1 MTLKFFLVG
10 VFCITQPI
18 EDCVRVAATSYY
30 DTEESCILAAN
41 NFDKFMKSKDQT
53 HMTTMNCVAAYPIP
67 EDKVSTY
74 F

>member
-1 MTLKFFLVG
+1 MPRQFFLVRLC
-10 VFCITQPI
+10 CITQPI
-18 EDCVRVAATSYY
+18 EYFVLFAVTSYY

-41 NFDKFMKSKDQT
+41 NFDKFMKSKDST